1 MSDDVLYK
9 LMIYMIDIDGGHYTV
24 GQGNFESLAW
34 VWIPDAFLGR
44 LGLLHSE
51 LMSVLEL
58 EEAT

>member
-1 MSDDVLYK
+1 
-9 LMIYMIDIDGGHYTV
+9 MIDIDGGHYTV

-34 VWIPDAFLGR
+34 VWIPDVFLGR